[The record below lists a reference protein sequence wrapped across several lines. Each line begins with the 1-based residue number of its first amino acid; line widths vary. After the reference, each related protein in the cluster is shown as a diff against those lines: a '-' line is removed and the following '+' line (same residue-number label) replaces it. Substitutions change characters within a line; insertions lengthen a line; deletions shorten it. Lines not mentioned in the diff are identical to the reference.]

1 MKNMERILMVAGVAL
16 VAYYVG
22 TRLFPRKTWTT
33 AGGVPVISGSQQQQM
48 LNDQCA
54 GWAECVA
61 GWGA

>member
-1 MKNMERILMVAGVAL
+1 MKSANTVLMFAGIAL
-16 VAYYVG
+16 VAYFVG
-22 TRLFPRKTWTT
+22 SKLFPRKTWTT
-33 AGGVPVISGSQQQQM
+33 TQGVPVISGSQQQQM